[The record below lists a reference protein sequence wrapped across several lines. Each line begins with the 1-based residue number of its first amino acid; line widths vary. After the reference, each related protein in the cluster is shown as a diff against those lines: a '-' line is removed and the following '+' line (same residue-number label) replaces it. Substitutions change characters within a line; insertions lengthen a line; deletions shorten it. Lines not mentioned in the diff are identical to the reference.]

1 MDVSVN
7 QSKNMLHR
15 VVLLDVRTKPE
26 FRSFHLA
33 NSMHIELSQLP
44 NRIGELDKQK
54 EYLVY
59 CRSGSRSEVAVQMM
73 KGLGFRVFNMAGGLI
88 EWTQKGY
95 PIVES

>member
-1 MDVSVN
+1 MDVTVD
-7 QSKNMLHR
+7 QSKKMLHR

-26 FRSFHLA
+26 YRSFHLA
-33 NSMHIELSQLP
+33 DSLHIELSQLA
-44 NRIGELDKQK
+44 NRIKELDKRK

-59 CRSGSRSEVAVQMM
+59 CRSGSRSDAAVRMLKSM
-73 KGLGFRVFNMAGGLI
+73 GYKVFNMAGGLI